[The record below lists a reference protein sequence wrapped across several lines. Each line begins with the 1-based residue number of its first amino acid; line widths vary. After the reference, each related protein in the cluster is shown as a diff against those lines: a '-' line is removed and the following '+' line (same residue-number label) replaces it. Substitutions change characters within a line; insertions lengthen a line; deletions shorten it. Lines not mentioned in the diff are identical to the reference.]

1 MLVTIVWRLQ
11 YWLVAG
17 DSVVMVL
24 ELAVMAM
31 LANTMPV
38 STLTLM
44 MTTIALALMLVTL
57 VFVGHVS
64 VSSHV
69 V

>member
-57 VFVGHVS
+57 VFVGHGS